1 MRPIFLKRQAKELK
15 NDHTTSTSV
24 EPQAPCVGRSEISSN
39 RISSPSRCR
48 TSADN
53 AARRSPF
60 LEHESPKGDTNSP
73 SLPIRSPSKLYK
85 KSGPGPSQLE
95 SLEADAGDCPQPPP
109 EVTSKATHMETEN
122 KTYPRDGEGRLT
134 SIDKD
139 PTGRH
144 MMETVPSQVLAGRT
158 ANALE
163 ARPDVAVKNRGPRP
177 SPQRSSEGAGYRR
190 LPRFASEKTR
200 ETSPFLLAPSLALA
214 ETPKRKRDVMD
225 DDDLP
230 SSSPLGLPLPRSAS
244 PKRQKRGRLQAKPLE
259 IASTPENSPRRPDLD
274 AELQLTGRTD
284 DPVLIPDDSESEA
297 ESSESDDRD
306 GIFDDSLLGRP
317 ASPTL
322 SSPSRTIPNTQPSP
336 RRSTQAVF
344 NDPTQFIDLEVPD
357 PEGGWDED
365 VEPPLSP
372 EELDPNSQ
380 LVDSP
385 PANVIP
391 ETQSDLPDTQ
401 ALLDS
406 RTQMPDFSIA
416 EPDGGWDSPELLPSS
431 PPSTPGQRSS
441 PPPPSTKAPKAPSP
455 DPKKLRA
462 GLDTWVEIQQTAG
475 YPLGNLIAALK
486 VTSNDLDLAKFVLK
500 YMTRKGKGR
509 IPSNEKG
516 IWTEDDD
523 EDLESTDARR
533 IEKVEAKHGA
543 AVCDV
548 RLAFL
553 HGYRQS
559 EKTA

>member
-1 MRPIFLKRQAKELK
+1 MRAIFLKRQAKEIK
-15 NDHTTSTSV
+15 NDHITIPSV
-24 EPQAPCVGRSEISSN
+24 KPQAPCVEGSEISSN
-39 RISSPSRCR
+39 RISSPSRYR
-48 TSADN
+48 TSADS

-60 LEHESPKGDTNSP
+60 LEHESPKGHTKSP
-73 SLPIRSPSKLYK
+73 SLPIRPPSKLYK
-85 KSGPGPSQLE
+85 NSGPGPSQLE
-95 SLEADAGDCPQPPP
+95 SLEADAGDGPQRSP
-109 EVTSKATHMETEN
+109 EASSKATHRGN
-122 KTYPRDGEGRLT
+122 ASKTYTRDGEGRLT
-134 SIDKD
+134 SIGKD

-144 MMETVPSQVLAGRT
+144 MMEPVPTKFHAERT
-158 ANALE
+158 SKALE
-163 ARPDVAVKNRGPRP
+163 ARPDVAMKDRYPRP
-177 SPQRSSEGAGYRR
+177 SPQSSSEGAGHRR
-190 LPRFASEKTR
+190 IPQIALEKTR
-200 ETSPFLLAPSLALA
+200 ETSPSPLAPSLALA
-214 ETPKRKRDVMD
+214 ETPKRKRGVTN

-259 IASTPENSPRRPDLD
+259 IASTPENSPQRPDLD

-284 DPVLIPDDSESEA
+284 DAIRMSDHSKSEA
-297 ESSESDDRD
+297 ESSDSDDGD
-306 GIFDDSLLGRP
+306 AIFDDSLLGRP

-365 VEPPLSP
+365 VEPPPSP

-401 ALLDS
+401 TLLGS

-416 EPDGGWDSPELLPSS
+416 EPDGGWDSLELMPSS
-431 PPSTPGQRSS
+431 PPSMPGQPSS
-441 PPPPSTKAPKAPSP
+441 PPPTTKAPKPPSP
-455 DPKKLRA
+455 DSKKLRA
-462 GLDTWVEIQQTAG
+462 GLDTWVKIQQTAG
-475 YPLGNLIAALK
+475 YPLENLIAALK
-486 VTSNDLDLAKFVLK
+486 TTSNDLDLAKFVLK

-533 IEKVEAKHGA
+533 IEKVQAKHGA